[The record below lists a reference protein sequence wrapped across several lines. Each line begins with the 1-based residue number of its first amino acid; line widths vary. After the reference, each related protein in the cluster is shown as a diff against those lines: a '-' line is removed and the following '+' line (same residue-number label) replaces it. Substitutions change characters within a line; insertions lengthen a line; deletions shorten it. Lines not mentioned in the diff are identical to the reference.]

1 MDTGFALSF
10 LLLVHSLSMPISSPP
25 QVLQVMPSDSF
36 FFPLSGAK
44 RLWPGSAFSY
54 YKSTSSA
61 FRKAPSLAAFLANPR
76 AFYRPGA
83 RGDHYTCFAMV

>member
-1 MDTGFALSF
+1 
-10 LLLVHSLSMPISSPP
+10 
-25 QVLQVMPSDSF
+25 MPSDSF
-36 FFPLSGAK
+36 FFSIVRDPAALA
-44 RLWPGSAFSY
+44 RSAFSY

-83 RGDHYTCFAMV
+83 RGDHYARNLLWFDFGLPFPQS